1 MAALSVTASWADAL
15 LSSLLLLLLERG
27 GGVIRPIGLL
37 SGLVESFREALH
49 GLKAWCLLNL
59 GLLWV

>member
-15 LSSLLLLLLERG
+15 LSSLLLLLLER